1 VLLMPVTQWIRWQC
15 AYATNPRTLLLSWES
30 AALFPHLIA
39 WAKIQGYDPDEG
51 LDPRYFQP
59 RVLSRALFGAPEPVT
74 VTCVTEWTDAG
85 LIYEKG
91 GNVYIKGFRK
101 WQPDPTAVDRK
112 RRQREREKDVTE
124 VTGTSVSHADGTGR
138 DGTVREGT
146 KEREKNPPTPQR
158 GARGNGGPRRRRKA
172 TQTEREKLKRYI
184 GGRPADTF
192 KAVVEQG
199 FSIEVC
205 EFYAREGSPHTL
217 QDLEDASHTEPWAAV
232 LLEELI

>member
-1 VLLMPVTQWIRWQC
+1 MLLMPVTQWIRWQC

-91 GNVYIKGFRK
+91 GNVYIKGFRR
-101 WQPDPTAVDRK
+101 WQSDPTAVDRK

-124 VTGTSVSHADGTGR
+124 VTGTSVSHADGTGPDGKGR
-138 DGTVREGT
+138 DRTGIDSEREG
-146 KEREKNPPTPQR
+146 KNNGKGTPLPMVPPGVNRTEWDRMSPDQQYEEANRLVDR
-158 GARGNGGPRRRRKA
+158 GGKGLVSFYQHAAADGALWAIRVCAKRGWRHFD
-172 TQTEREKLKRYI
+172 TEGNPL
-184 GGRPADTF
+184 
-192 KAVVEQG
+192 
-199 FSIEVC
+199 
-205 EFYAREGSPHTL
+205 
-217 QDLEDASHTEPWAAV
+217 
-232 LLEELI
+232 